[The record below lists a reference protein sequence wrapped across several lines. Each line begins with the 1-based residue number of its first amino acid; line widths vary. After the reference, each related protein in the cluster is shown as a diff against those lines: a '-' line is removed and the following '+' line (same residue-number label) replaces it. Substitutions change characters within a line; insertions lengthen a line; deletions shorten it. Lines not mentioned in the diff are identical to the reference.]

1 MTPVDFAA
9 ACCCHPGRMT
19 HAAAD
24 IDFDKY
30 RLRSFVDRLI
40 ALGEVEI
47 YDKPVPLTGIG
58 TILETTD
65 KAVLFKKAGPEQ
77 LELVAKTAGNRK
89 RLAAAFD
96 TTEAKLYD
104 EYFRR
109 LASPQPLIEVPSG
122 DAPVHEIKITGKDV
136 DLTKLPFHPQHAL
149 DGSCYCSAAIDY
161 VIDPATGR
169 RNVGCRRLSLR
180 NRYETGTNVTAP
192 SDLKRIYTG
201 AVARGEKLPITFTV
215 GAHPLDFFA
224 ATTRQPG
231 DELALVA
238 NFRGEPAPVVKS
250 LTNDIL
256 VPADAELT
264 LEGYLD
270 ERGYVEPEGP
280 YGEYMGYYGAIHM
293 DPVFHCTAITMRRDV
308 LHHTLLH
315 GSAFVLDQTDS
326 ANISSMRVEADAM
339 KILKTVVREPVAVYL
354 RSVSG
359 GANTLRVSIRQRS
372 FGEAKQ
378 AIAALFG
385 GIMRLKHVYVFD
397 DDIDIHDDRQVD
409 WAMGTRFQADQDMVV
424 LQGMLGMTMDPSL
437 QGRKTGAK
445 SGFDCTK
452 PFGRDGQV
460 PLMRCAAKVFKG
472 PARYQ
477 TVEQA
482 LGSGPM
488 FYADIVESLGSEDGR
503 EVACAID
510 ELRQAG
516 KLGRDRDGRYHLQN
530 AKPGITGIV
539 GELYHDPNEGA

>member
-1 MTPVDFAA
+1 
-9 ACCCHPGRMT
+9 MT
-19 HAAAD
+19 HAASNL
-24 IDFDKY
+24 DFDKY
-30 RLRSFVDRLI
+30 RLRNFVDRLI
-40 ALGEVEI
+40 QIGEVEI
-47 YDKPVPLTGIG
+47 YDKPVPLTGLSPIIER
-58 TILETTD
+58 TE

-77 LELVAKTAGNRK
+77 VEIVAKTAGNRK
-89 RLAAAFD
+89 RLAAAFETSED
-96 TTEAKLYD
+96 KLYD

-109 LASPQPLIEVPSG
+109 LANPQPLVEVPSA

-136 DLTKLPFHPQHAL
+136 DLTKLPFHPQHAM
-149 DGSCYCSAAIDY
+149 DGSCYMSSAIDY

-192 SDLKRIYTG
+192 SDLKRIYT
-201 AVARGEKLPITFTV
+201 ACVARGQKLPITFTA
-215 GAHPLDFFA
+215 GTHPLDFFA

-238 NFRGEPAPVVKS
+238 SFRGEPAPVVKS

-256 VPADAELT
+256 VPADAEVT

-339 KILKTVVREPVAVYL
+339 KILKTAVREPVAVYL

-359 GANTLRVSIRQRS
+359 GANTLRVSIKQRS
-372 FGEAKQ
+372 YGEAKQ

-397 DDIDIHDDRQVD
+397 EDIDIHDDKQVD
-409 WAMGTRFQADQDMVV
+409 WAMGTRFQADQDLVI
-424 LQGMLGMTMDPSL
+424 LQGILGMTMDPSL
-437 QGRKTGAK
+437 NGRRTGAK

-460 PLMRCAAKVFKG
+460 PLMRCAAKIFKG

-477 TVEQA
+477 NVEQA
-482 LGSGPM
+482 LASSPM

-503 EVACAID
+503 EVACALD
-510 ELRQAG
+510 ELRQSG
-516 KLGRDRDGRYHLQN
+516 KLGRDRDGRYHLQT
-530 AKPGITGIV
+530 ATPGVTGIV
-539 GELYHDPNEGA
+539 GDLYHDPNDGA